1 MSKKKDVK
9 KTKLQ
14 AFVAKVKAGD
24 KKALFAAAV
33 AVLVVLAL
41 VF

>member
-1 MSKKKDVK
+1 MTKRKTVK

-14 AFVAKVKAGD
+14 AFVAKVKAVD
-24 KKALFAAAV
+24 KKVIAIAV